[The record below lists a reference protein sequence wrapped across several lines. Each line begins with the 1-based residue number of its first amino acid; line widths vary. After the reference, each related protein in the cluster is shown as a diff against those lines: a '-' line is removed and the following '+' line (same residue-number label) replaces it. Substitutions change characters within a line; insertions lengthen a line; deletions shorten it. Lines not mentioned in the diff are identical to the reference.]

1 MLKGKFVGS
10 YKNREELQTEEK
22 LSDIIKLAVLEAQ
35 KVKNTLLKP
44 SNKKH
49 QSTSDHQRRQH
60 RKGLLVQTGK
70 IH

>member
-10 YKNREELQTEEK
+10 YKKIREELQTEEK
-22 LSDIIKLAVLEAQ
+22 TSDIIKLTVLEAQ

-44 SNKKH
+44 SNKK